1 MKQKRHSK
9 SLSEINVTPLVD
21 VMLVLLIIFMV
32 VAPMM
37 QRGID
42 VNLPETETASGI
54 NEAKFVI
61 TIERGNK
68 VYINERPVHIKVLKE
83 RMRELM
89 GNRLSETIYIRAD
102 RKTQYGTVLQ
112 VMDIIRQAGIENI
125 SMVTNPITQ
134 HEKEQ

>member
-83 RMRELM
+83 RMHELM